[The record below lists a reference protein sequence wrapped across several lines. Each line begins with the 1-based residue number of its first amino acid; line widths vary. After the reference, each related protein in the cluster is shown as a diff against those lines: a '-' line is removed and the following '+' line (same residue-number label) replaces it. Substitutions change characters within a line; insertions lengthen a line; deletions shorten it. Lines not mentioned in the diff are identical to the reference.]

1 MCLVMIHP
9 VGSIIEDGGVL
20 YTGSV
25 YGKIAAVNK
34 DNGSIIWSYQ
44 AVSGEGNPPRGFME
58 STVGVQR
65 GIVVSCGVKGILS
78 AVTNS
83 AVTNPPAITIQHTP
97 QSSVQPNTP
106 IVVNSTITCTDS
118 ILLSLLY
125 YKGPSQ
131 ASYTRVTMT
140 KSGDLY
146 SATIPGFSDT
156 SGNVSYYIVSVT
168 SYTYKFSSTYQVPII
183 PPGGDTTP
191 PPIPTLLS
199 PANGSQVSTLR
210 PTLDWSD
217 VTDPSGVTYTLQVST
232 ISTFSV
238 LIVSQ
243 SGLSVSQYTFSFD
256 LQNNVVY
263 YWRVKAVDGAGNQ
276 SGWSSS
282 WSFTPYIEQQDTEPP
297 SIPILLTPQDGSLVT
312 TLRPIL
318 DWSDV
323 TDPSGVSYALQVALD
338 TNFNSIVINFSGIAN
353 SQYTFSSD
361 LDLGVTY
368 YWRVKS
374 VDGVGNQSSWSNI
387 WSFIPITIDT
397 TPPSVP
403 TLISP
408 QNNVV
413 LSTRVVH
420 FDWSDVTDPSGVV
433 YELQVD
439 DNYNFSSPIIS
450 NAFDSSEYTS
460 TELVPNITHYWR
472 VRAVDGVDNTSS
484 WSSVYQFIILFVGD
498 TTPPAKI
505 NNLVATTGSYE
516 GSVKLS
522 WQVTGDDGYSG
533 NIINGEY
540 RIDYSTVKNRVWK
553 LSNYKIKFSTT
564 VSSGANVT
572 YVVDGL
578 LPGCSYYFALWL
590 ADDAYNWSEMSNI
603 ATGYARPK
611 LLPPTQVSPLNNVV
625 FVTTNNVKFVWENV
639 STAVKYQ
646 LQVSN
651 NPEFTYTLI
660 DKEVGQTSYQS
671 SFVNGTYFW
680 RVRCIDE
687 YNNTSDWTNILT
699 FGINISTEPTV
710 SSGGYHVVEQQVL
723 PEVINFLP
731 SNSFNINNI
740 MTLETD
746 ISTLTIS
753 SVKIVYRIGY
763 TDGTFSNWKEEDMSR
778 ISIDEFL
785 TTLGLE
791 VPYNVKCI
799 EYYYAITLNNGDVIQ
814 TEQKIV
820 NFEFKKSQYISS
832 SGGKIKLSDPNITDG
847 ETYLDIPKGVLS
859 TSKNITLS
867 QYFDITNLPENNL
880 PGVKHKHPISAVKVE
895 GLPQNIAEGK
905 IISSVLYSEQNLS
918 TSSLEKNL
926 RLFYYDG
933 KQWHYVKSSVNTSV
947 NTVTGYI
954 SSDGIYGVFAVE
966 TVSGEYCKPQQRI
979 VFLSSDSDVST
990 KKVVFPSIN
999 MHYNYEIQIYDVKG
1013 RLVKK
1018 VNDKDF
1024 WDLKDND
1031 GKTVPSGVY
1040 IYKYIVDNESYQGTI
1055 LILR

>member
-1 MCLVMIHP
+1 
-9 VGSIIEDGGVL
+9 
-20 YTGSV
+20 
-25 YGKIAAVNK
+25 
-34 DNGSIIWSYQ
+34 
-44 AVSGEGNPPRGFME
+44 
-58 STVGVQR
+58 
-65 GIVVSCGVKGILS
+65 
-78 AVTNS
+78 
-83 AVTNPPAITIQHTP
+83 
-97 QSSVQPNTP
+97 
-106 IVVNSTITCTDS
+106 
-118 ILLSLLY
+118 
-125 YKGPSQ
+125 
-131 ASYTRVTMT
+131 MT

-156 SGNVSYYIVSVT
+156 SGNVSYYIVSVA

-191 PPIPTLLS
+191 PPIPILLS

-217 VTDPSGVTYTLQVST
+217 VTDPSGV
-232 ISTFSV
+232 
-238 LIVSQ
+238 
-243 SGLSVSQYTFSFD
+243 
-256 LQNNVVY
+256 
-263 YWRVKAVDGAGNQ
+263 
-276 SGWSSS
+276 
-282 WSFTPYIEQQDTEPP
+282 
-297 SIPILLTPQDGSLVT
+297 
-312 TLRPIL
+312 
-318 DWSDV
+318 
-323 TDPSGVSYALQVALD
+323 
-338 TNFNSIVINFSGIAN
+338 
-353 SQYTFSSD
+353 
-361 LDLGVTY
+361 
-368 YWRVKS
+368 
-374 VDGVGNQSSWSNI
+374 
-387 WSFIPITIDT
+387 
-397 TPPSVP
+397 
-403 TLISP
+403 
-408 QNNVV
+408 
-413 LSTRVVH
+413 
-420 FDWSDVTDPSGVV
+420 V

-439 DNYNFSSPIIS
+439 DDYNFSSPIIS
-450 NAFDSSEYTS
+450 NTFDSSEYTS
-460 TELVPNITHYWR
+460 TELVPNITYYWR

-484 WSSVYQFIILFVGD
+484 WSSVYKFIIIFVGD

-540 RIDYSTVKNRVWK
+540 RIDYSTVKDRVWK

-603 ATGYARPK
+603 ATGYARLK
-611 LLPPTQVSPLNNVV
+611 LLPPIQVSPLNNVV
-625 FVTTNNVKFVWENV
+625 FVTTNNVTFVWENV
-639 STAVKYQ
+639 PTAVKYQ

-671 SFVNGTYFW
+671 SFINGTYFW
-680 RVRCIDE
+680 RVRSIDE

-710 SSGGYHVVEQQVL
+710 SSGGYYVVEQQVL

-740 MTLETD
+740 MSLETD

-791 VPYNVKCI
+791 IPQNVKCI
-799 EYYYAITLNNGDVIQ
+799 EYYYATTLNNGDVIQ

-905 IISSVLYSEQNLS
+905 IICSVLYSEQNLS
-918 TSSLEKNL
+918 QGMSEKNL

-954 SSDGIYGVFAVE
+954 SSNGIYGVFAVE

-979 VFLSSDSDVST
+979 VFLSSDSDVSN

-999 MHYNYEIQIYDVKG
+999 MHSNYEIQIYNVKG

-1018 VNDKDF
+1018 VNDKDY

-1040 IYKYIVDNESYQGTI
+1040 IYKYIVDNESYHGTI